1 MEKDKIIK
9 LNFYEKGNSYSYGSY
24 PNATLGI
31 YMNESFNGNEG
42 GFTTQNVKLT
52 GTLTNVWKVDGKY
65 GWKGSAHVGDSDFE
79 SEAWVVS
86 PIIDLAKAKAPL
98 LKVDI
103 AINFLMVTIVLI
115 LLNCWLRKI
124 MWMMWLLLNGRL

>member
-1 MEKDKIIK
+1 MKKETLIHTVLIR
-9 LNFYEKGNSYSYGSY
+9 
-24 PNATLGI
+24 ATLGI

-86 PIIDLAKAKAPL
+86 PII
-98 LKVDI
+98 V
-103 AINFLMVTIVLI
+103 
-115 LLNCWLRKI
+115 
-124 MWMMWLLLNGRL
+124 

>member
-52 GTLTNVWKVDGKY
+52 GTLSNVWKVDGKY
-65 GWKGSAHVGDSDFE
+65 GWKGSAMWE
-79 SEAWVVS
+79 
-86 PIIDLAKAKAPL
+86 
-98 LKVDI
+98 I
-103 AINFLMVTIVLI
+103 AI
-115 LLNCWLRKI
+115 LNRKHG
-124 MWMMWLLLNGRL
+124 WFLLL

>member
-1 MEKDKIIK
+1 M
-9 LNFYEKGNSYSYGSY
+9 
-24 PNATLGI
+24 
-31 YMNESFNGNEG
+31 
-42 GFTTQNVKLT
+42 KLT